1 MLQMIPRRRYF
12 MINTVVTTQF
22 PDFPILIHGAM
33 VYHAALLRRTVHGAD
48 LPSGLCHHLCPF
60 SHPSL
65 AYFTEK

>member
-1 MLQMIPRRRYF
+1 

-22 PDFPILIHGAM
+22 LDFLILIHGAM
-33 VYHAALLRRTVHGAD
+33 VYHAALLRGTVHGAD
-48 LPSGLCHHLCPF
+48 WPNGLCRHLCPF